1 MQRHRRLTFLVLTF
15 SLLGVVAV
23 IAAIV
28 ARYVGGE
35 SGPGASAPMMMLLG
49 AGVLMQGIAA
59 IGSVVSGILKEQANR
74 IEALERRLREM
85 ENVPGDKIRS

>member
-23 IAAIV
+23 VAAIV
-28 ARYVGGE
+28 ARYAGGE
-35 SGPGASAPMMMLLG
+35 SGAGASPSMVLLG
-49 AGVLMQGIAA
+49 VGVLMQGIAA

-74 IEALERRLREM
+74 IEALERRLREA
-85 ENVPGDKIRS
+85 ESVAGDRIRS